1 MRLDKLIDICDAYA
15 RLGGSVQ
22 EQLASVLDGESLEEQ
37 NSNALVEIRR
47 FLAVAHNVGIEDPDD
62 VAVKIDGYLHDL
74 EQARDALNL
83 FRP

>member
-22 EQLASVLDGESLEEQ
+22 EQLGAILDGEALEEQ

-47 FLAVAHNVGIEDPDD
+47 FLAVARTAGTEDPDD
-62 VAVKIDGYLHDL
+62 VALKIDGYLHDL
-74 EQARDALNL
+74 EQARSE
-83 FRP
+83 